1 MTNLFWIL
9 QPVTFTGTLFYSIF
23 VGIFKRL
30 VHPWNNNLFG
40 NETVKIEK
48 PKTTS
53 PAESTRMD
61 QIHVKNPEKTLTG
74 SSMGPKNIEHTA
86 IEETDC

>member
-9 QPVTFTGTLFYSIF
+9 EPVTFTGTLFYIIF

-30 VHPWNNNLFG
+30 VQPWNNNLFG
-40 NETVKIEK
+40 NETARIEK

-53 PAESTRMD
+53 PPESSRMD
-61 QIHVKNPEKTLTG
+61 QIHVKNLEITQTG
-74 SSMGPKNIEHTA
+74 SSMGPKNIELAA